1 MKSAEQ
7 FTMEDA
13 LKYLAQR
20 THSASELRAR
30 LVQKH
35 DSAAIESVLTR
46 LESTGLVSEQRVI
59 DSLSVRYSG
68 KRSVGDS
75 RLREEMLKCGISS
88 ESIDQ
93 IIESAFAPETVRATE
108 LVREHY
114 KAVTSPAKIGRFL
127 YSRGFDESTI
137 ESVLENLPWAESE

>member
-1 MKSAEQ
+1 
-7 FTMEDA
+7 MEEA
-13 LKYLAQR
+13 LRYLAQR

-59 DSLSVRYSG
+59 DSLTVRYSA

-75 RLREEMLKCGISS
+75 RLRDQMQKCGIPS
-88 ESIDQ
+88 EKIDQ
-93 IIESAFAPETVRATE
+93 IIESSFAPETVRATE
-108 LVREHY
+108 LVREQY
-114 KAVTSPAKIGRFL
+114 KAATSPAKIGRFL

-137 ESVLENLPWAESE
+137 ESVLEHLAWPEAE

>member
-1 MKSAEQ
+1 MNSAEQ

-20 THSASELRAR
+20 TYSASELRER
-30 LVQKH
+30 LGQKH

-59 DSLSVRYSG
+59 DSLSVRYSA
-68 KRSVGDS
+68 KRGVGDS
-75 RLREEMLKCGISS
+75 RLREQMQNCGISS
-88 ESIDQ
+88 ENIDQ
-93 IIESAFAPETVRATE
+93 IIESSFAPETVRAAE
-108 LVREHY
+108 LVREKY
-114 KAVTSPAKIGRFL
+114 KAATSPAKIGRFL

-137 ESVLENLPWAESE
+137 ESVLEHLAWPEAE